1 MAQAV
6 AAGQVP
12 AELRD
17 HASRCRP
24 CLATWLTSAAHAT
37 VTPPP
42 RLDPSTV
49 WERAGRMRRLRAEA
63 QMSRIVTAAEVAA
76 GLIILAVLVVF
87 GSQSVVW
94 SWLTLTLP
102 GQSSLLLGAGVGLL
116 LVGAVGISRLILQDS

>member
-24 CLATWLTSAAHAT
+24 CLATWLASAAHAT
-37 VTPPP
+37 LTPPP
-42 RLDPSTV
+42 RLDPSTL

-76 GLIILAVLVVF
+76 GLIILAVLVIF
-87 GSQSVVW
+87 GSQSVAW
-94 SWLTLTLP
+94 TWLTLP